1 MPKQD
6 DPERKFK
13 NYRGNYLAYDKLW
26 ESKISYEKYKKID
39 NLSGNSLINL
49 TILTTNKEKSLV
61 F

>member
-13 NYRGNYLAYDKLW
+13 NYRSNYLAYDKLW
-26 ESKISYEKYKKID
+26 ESKISYKKYKEID